1 MAKNS
6 NSSQDE
12 TEDTKVSLLS
22 LKPSTQLLSKNQLAT
37 LLGNLI
43 DDCQEMNDDFSI
55 MKKEVKILTKQKIG
69 LELEYKD
76 LLNDWK
82 ELVKKND
89 EL

>member
-12 TEDTKVSLLS
+12 TEDSEVSLLS
-22 LKPSTQLLSKNQLAT
+22 LKPSIQLLSKNQLAT
-37 LLGNLI
+37 LLGHVI

-55 MKKEVKILTKQKIG
+55 MKKEVKSLTKQKIG